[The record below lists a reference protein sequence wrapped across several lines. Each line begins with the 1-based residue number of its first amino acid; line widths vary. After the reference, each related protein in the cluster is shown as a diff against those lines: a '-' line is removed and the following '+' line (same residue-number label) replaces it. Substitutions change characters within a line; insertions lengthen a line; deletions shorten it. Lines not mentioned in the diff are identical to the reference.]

1 MEQPRITQVHPR
13 AGSSPL
19 GPMGPLAHGPLEF
32 KPHLCG
38 DGGRLA
44 TEVDAARIGSSRM
57 ISGPP
62 PRAHLQRGG
71 GTSSGAGIGYP
82 RLGRPPPRGAGNLV
96 WSDGLGAGLHG
107 VATQK
112 TAAPPKKKAMGVGG
126 GETNSKV
133 VQAFQT
139 FSKRYNTAQ
148 TFSNLFKPVRNV
160 TKLLKPSQ
168 TFSNL
173 LKPLQTSPSLIN
185 NFSKDA
191 QNFSNLLK
199 LSQNFSQK
207 QNKNKKNIGGAPSSE
222 PLPSGRGPSQRP
234 RLTWSL
240 GHGIPPFGAPGA
252 RMVEHGW

>member
-112 TAAPPKKKAMGVGG
+112 TAAPQKKKAMGVGG
-126 GETNSKV
+126 GNKLKSCPSFSNLFETLQHCSNIFKPL
-133 VQAFQT
+133 QT
-139 FSKRYNTAQ
+139 CSKRYKTSQ
-148 TFSNLFKPVRNV
+148 TFSNLFKP
-160 TKLLKPSQ
+160 SQ
-168 TFSNL
+168 TSSNL
-173 LKPLQTSPSLIN
+173 S
-185 NFSKDA
+185 
-191 QNFSNLLK
+191 
-199 LSQNFSQK
+199 
-207 QNKNKKNIGGAPSSE
+207 
-222 PLPSGRGPSQRP
+222 
-234 RLTWSL
+234 
-240 GHGIPPFGAPGA
+240 
-252 RMVEHGW
+252 

>member
-126 GETNSKV
+126 GKQTQKLSKLFKPFRNATTLLKHFQASSNLFETLQN
-133 VQAFQT
+133 
-139 FSKRYNTAQ
+139 FSNLLKPFQ
-148 TFSNLFKPVRNV
+148 TFSNLFKP
-160 TKLLKPSQ
+160 LLA
-168 TFSNL
+168 L
-173 LKPLQTSPSLIN
+173 
-185 NFSKDA
+185 
-191 QNFSNLLK
+191 
-199 LSQNFSQK
+199 
-207 QNKNKKNIGGAPSSE
+207 
-222 PLPSGRGPSQRP
+222 
-234 RLTWSL
+234 
-240 GHGIPPFGAPGA
+240 
-252 RMVEHGW
+252 

>member
-1 MEQPRITQVHPR
+1 MVLE
-13 AGSSPL
+13 L
-19 GPMGPLAHGPLEF
+19 GFTGWRRRKLRRPQKKGHG
-32 KPHLCG
+32 
-38 DGGRLA
+38 R
-44 TEVDAARIGSSRM
+44 R
-57 ISGPP
+57 
-62 PRAHLQRGG
+62 
-71 GTSSGAGIGYP
+71 
-82 RLGRPPPRGAGNLV
+82 
-96 WSDGLGAGLHG
+96 
-107 VATQK
+107 
-112 TAAPPKKKAMGVGG
+112 G

>member
-1 MEQPRITQVHPR
+1 
-13 AGSSPL
+13 
-19 GPMGPLAHGPLEF
+19 
-32 KPHLCG
+32 
-38 DGGRLA
+38 
-44 TEVDAARIGSSRM
+44 M

-148 TFSNLFKPVRNV
+148 TFSSLFKPVRNV

-207 QNKNKKNIGGAPSSE
+207 QNKNKKTSEALPPRSPSR
-222 PLPSGRGPSQRP
+222 LGVAQAKGPG
-234 RLTWSL
+234 SL
-240 GHGIPPFGAPGA
+240 GAWAMASPLLVHL
-252 RMVEHGW
+252 VHGW

>member
-1 MEQPRITQVHPR
+1 
-13 AGSSPL
+13 
-19 GPMGPLAHGPLEF
+19 
-32 KPHLCG
+32 
-38 DGGRLA
+38 
-44 TEVDAARIGSSRM
+44 M

-62 PRAHLQRGG
+62 PAPICSGG
-71 GTSSGAGIGYP
+71 AEPRLELGLVTRVSEGPHPVGQGTSSGAMVLE
-82 RLGRPPPRGAGNLV
+82 LGFTGWRRRKLRR
-96 WSDGLGAGLHG
+96 
-107 VATQK
+107 
-112 TAAPPKKKAMGVGG
+112 PKKKRPWAYGG

-207 QNKNKKNIGGAPSSE
+207 QNKNKKKTSEALPPRSPSR
-222 PLPSGRGPSQRP
+222 LGVAQAKGPG
-234 RLTWSL
+234 SL
-240 GHGIPPFGAPGA
+240 GAWAMASPPFGAPGA
-252 RMVEHGW
+252 WMVEHG

>member
-1 MEQPRITQVHPR
+1 
-13 AGSSPL
+13 
-19 GPMGPLAHGPLEF
+19 
-32 KPHLCG
+32 
-38 DGGRLA
+38 
-44 TEVDAARIGSSRM
+44 M

-62 PRAHLQRGG
+62 PPRPFAAGG
-71 GTSSGAGIGYP
+71 
-82 RLGRPPPRGAGNLV
+82 RNLV
-96 WSDGLGAGLHG
+96 WSWDWLPASRKAPTPWGREPRLERWSWSWASRGGDAENCGAPQKKGHG
-107 VATQK
+107 RR
-112 TAAPPKKKAMGVGG
+112 G

-148 TFSNLFKPVRNV
+148 TFSSLFKPVRNV

-207 QNKNKKNIGGAPSSE
+207 QNKNKKKHRRRSLLGAPPVWAWPKPKAQAYLE
-222 PLPSGRGPSQRP
+222 PGP
-234 RLTWSL
+234 W
-240 GHGIPPFGAPGA
+240 HPPFWCTWCTDGRA
-252 RMVEHGW
+252 RMVEKGASGTLCPAHATCAPQPGTCSPLFSPGVCSIFIATLPLC

>member
-1 MEQPRITQVHPR
+1 
-13 AGSSPL
+13 
-19 GPMGPLAHGPLEF
+19 
-32 KPHLCG
+32 
-38 DGGRLA
+38 
-44 TEVDAARIGSSRM
+44 M

-62 PRAHLQRGG
+62 PAPICSGG
-71 GTSSGAGIGYP
+71 AEPRLELGLVTRVSEGPHPVGQGTSSGAMVLE
-82 RLGRPPPRGAGNLV
+82 LGFTGWRRRKLRR
-96 WSDGLGAGLHG
+96 
-107 VATQK
+107 
-112 TAAPPKKKAMGVGG
+112 PKKKGHGRMG

-148 TFSNLFKPVRNV
+148 TFSSLFKPVRNV

-207 QNKNKKNIGGAPSSE
+207 QNKNKKKHRRRSLLGAPPVWAWPKPKAQAYLE
-222 PLPSGRGPSQRP
+222 PGP
-234 RLTWSL
+234 W
-240 GHGIPPFGAPGA
+240 HPPFWCTWCTDGRA
-252 RMVEHGW
+252 RMVEKGASGTLCPAHATCAPQPGTCSPLFSPGVCSIFIATLPLC